1 MRVIVP
7 IKQIRD
13 PRGVKADPRRQQV
26 TLEEAELVINPTDR
40 NALEEALVLK
50 DKLGAKVTVISI
62 GGPEVEDSIREAWAC
77 GADEGILLSDELL
90 AKADFRGAALALAKA
105 IQKLGDFDL
114 IIAGAMAADTC
125 QGQLGPRLAAALDIP
140 CVNDVY
146 RILEV
151 SEGKARVIRG
161 WDEKFLEVEVE
172 LPAVLCIAPGAN
184 VPRLPHGARIMNSYQ
199 WEMPVWKASDLGLS
213 EEDLRP
219 GVEERG
225 LSFPPERVRGRVSR
239 GSPED
244 LARELVSFLRERH
257 LI

>member
-7 IKQIRD
+7 IKQVRD
-13 PRGVKADPRRQQV
+13 PRGIKVDPRRQQV

-40 NALEEALVLK
+40 CALEEALILK
-50 DKLGAKVTVISI
+50 DRLGARVTVISI
-62 GGPEVEDSIREAWAC
+62 GGPEVEDSLREAWAC
-77 GADEGILLSDELL
+77 GADDCILLSDELL
-90 AKADFRGAALALAKA
+90 ARVDFHGAALALARA
-105 IQKLGDFDL
+105 IRKIGDADL
-114 IIAGAMAADTC
+114 VIAGSMAADTG

-151 SEGKARVIRG
+151 SEGKARVIRA
-161 WDEKFLEVEVE
+161 WDGEFLEVEVE

-199 WEMPVWKASDLGLS
+199 WELPVWKAADLGLS
-213 EEDLRP
+213 EEDLKP

-239 GSPED
+239 GTPED
-244 LARELVSFLRERH
+244 LAREMVSFLRERH

>member
-13 PRGVKADPRRQQV
+13 PRGVKVDPRRQQV

-40 NALEEALVLK
+40 NALEEALALK

-90 AKADFRGAALALAKA
+90 AKADFGGAALALAKA
-105 IQKLGDFDL
+105 IKKLGDFDL

-199 WEMPVWKASDLGLS
+199 WELPVWKASDLGLS
-213 EEDLRP
+213 EEDLKP
-219 GVEERG
+219 AVEERG